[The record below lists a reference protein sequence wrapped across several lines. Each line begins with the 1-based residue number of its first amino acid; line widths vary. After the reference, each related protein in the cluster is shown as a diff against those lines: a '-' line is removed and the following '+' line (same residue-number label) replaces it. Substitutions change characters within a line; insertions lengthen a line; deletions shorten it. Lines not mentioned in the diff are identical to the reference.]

1 MMPWYTPLGG
11 SWLNRA
17 ESIQRLRKRRALAG
31 QHPESGDQ
39 MGNGLPAVAS
49 HWNQHPT
56 PFVWGGARRQRRIR
70 QRDPQRRR
78 LAGSGACVQQ
88 LPPSKN
94 GSLHGK

>member
-17 ESIQRLRKRRALAG
+17 ESIQRLLKRRALAG

-39 MGNGLPAVAS
+39 IGNWLQAVAS

-70 QRDPQRRR
+70 QRRR
-78 LAGSGACVQQ
+78 LGGSGACVQP
-88 LPPSKN
+88 LPPSNN
-94 GSLHGK
+94 GSFHGK